1 MDYKE
6 VINKW
11 KLNKAEIARRINMP
25 DGTFKNKISDNPVYN
40 FTEKEAQLIIDSLRE
55 LANDILSSD
64 ANYEVKFKIPEINN
78 LGTLVTESKKVI
90 KVKELN
96 KEGSQPYKPKE
107 DNPRFKI
114 VNGKRVFS
122 K

>member
-40 FTEKEAQLIIDSLRE
+40 FTEKEAKLIIDSLRE

-78 LGTLVTESKKVI
+78 WGTLMTEPKKVI

-96 KEGSQPYKPKE
+96 KEGSKPYKPKE
-107 DNPRFKI
+107 ENPRFKI
-114 VNGKRVFS
+114 VNGKRVF